1 MQYGVK
7 FNKFSAL
14 LVAFE
19 DSNIEINQLATNDF
33 NTKKYNNFFQAPSSL
48 TKYQIRV
55 VHL

>member
-7 FNKFSAL
+7 FNKFSVFW
-14 LVAFE
+14 LVE